1 MVNRQ
6 ELHWRSDTADK
17 EFALTSRGQQHAFEK
32 SRTEG
37 WSTTMQSAS
46 VRLMVP
52 IKNLGEEWFS
62 VYVWGHDEDTLL
74 RLNTQLRTVPEK
86 TLGEGFSL
94 EHRIVPNISFSFQLM
109 VPFFSIVDRG
119 DLAQGFTEQNGFY
132 QSSPVSPSRA
142 IVHRCLRHWPWNTWD
157 SSGTPHPRA
166 GEAQR
171 AGVYSEM
178 LCSNHRKGIKESWG
192 EAPSLLSCIWI
203 PVLTSWCAHP
213 T

>member
-1 MVNRQ
+1 
-6 ELHWRSDTADK
+6 
-17 EFALTSRGQQHAFEK
+17 
-32 SRTEG
+32 
-37 WSTTMQSAS
+37 
-46 VRLMVP
+46 MVP

-142 IVHRCLRHWPWNTWD
+142 TVHRCLRHWPWNTWD
-157 SSGTPHPRA
+157 SSGTPTRELERHRGQEYTLRCSAPTTGKASRRAEEKHP
-166 GEAQR
+166 
-171 AGVYSEM
+171 V
-178 LCSNHRKGIKESWG
+178 CFPVFESQ
-192 EAPSLLSCIWI
+192 C
-203 PVLTSWCAHP
+203 
-213 T
+213 